1 MSWVI
6 LFDFDEKSITCHR
19 NPNLAKC
26 ILSNKGGFE
35 NNVSK
40 MNSFKY
46 DLGLIKVGLSKLTAS
61 TKDQCKGAEFVIE
74 KQLH

>member
-1 MSWVI
+1 MHI
-6 LFDFDEKSITCHR
+6 KY
-19 NPNLAKC
+19 
-26 ILSNKGGFE
+26 NKGGFE

-40 MNSFKY
+40 MNSFKN

-74 KQLH
+74 II